1 MTDYLV
7 DPTVGKTTIKI
18 DPSVQSATTLW
29 PSVKMMPFEA
39 TPVITG
45 SATSMA
51 VAAVNV
57 PAVWNLTFNKVN
69 SGTKTPPIPS
79 SGLYHVYVSHYAPS
93 AVGYW
98 FPIFYSIN
106 GGPKIEMGRF
116 YYEGHVSMSAFIEL
130 KQNDT
135 LQFWGMYTYGS
146 STVMYPTYSKLI
158 QWSIRKLADGGTDA
172 AISAF

>member
-29 PSVKMMPFEA
+29 PSSKMMPFEA
-39 TPVITG
+39 NPVITG

-57 PAVWNLTFNKVN
+57 PAVWNLTYNKVN

-79 SGLYHVYVSHYAPS
+79 SGLYHVYVSHYSPS
-93 AVGYW
+93 VFAYF
-98 FPIFYSIN
+98 FPIFYSVNN
-106 GGPKIEMGRF
+106 GSKIKMGLF
-116 YYEGHVSMSAFIEL
+116 YSAGFVSMSAFIEL

-135 LQFWGMYTYGS
+135 LQFWGMYMLNASY
-146 STVMYPTYSKLI
+146 VMYPNYSRLI
-158 QWSIRKLADGGTDA
+158 QWSIRKLADGATDA
-172 AISAF
+172 ISPF